1 MERQDE
7 RTPPPSAP
15 SSAPQS
21 ARHDAR
27 LWGRLLTLTDRL
39 SAPRSRKVARAGRW
53 TLRMLRWRRAVGRYA
68 PLARELSERTR
79 ESLGVIFSVL
89 TARSWLPHAPQ
100 AVERFEAAW
109 RPRSAPRARIIVNP
123 NSGNIHGAE
132 GLRELRA
139 TAMWLTERGLPTE
152 LVLTEAA
159 GHASELA
166 RASAQAGMEMVV
178 AAGGDGTINDVA
190 QGLAGTTTALG
201 VLPLGTMNVWA
212 RETGIPL
219 TLTDARE
226 LLLQGA
232 RQRVDLGRAG
242 SRYFLLMAGIGVDAE
257 VVRRVE
263 DNQLQ
268 RWGLKFLDYL
278 LTAGMLGFTQQSAR
292 VWHRVDSK
300 RRSTRAL
307 MVIIGNTRLH
317 AGTFV
322 FAHKAVVD
330 DGLLDVVII
339 GGGGVAHRAQVLG
352 RALLRRSSED
362 PRVRY
367 ERGRSVRLESMPPLP
382 VHVDGEFIGHLPM
395 TFSVAPAALTVIV
408 PHDAPQHLFCREP
421 IQ

>member
-1 MERQDE
+1 MERRDE
-7 RTPPPSAP
+7 PTPPSP
-15 SSAPQS
+15 PQPEPQPERS
-21 ARHDAR
+21 TSLA
-27 LWGRLLTLTDRL
+27 WGRLLALTDRL
-39 SAPRSRKVARAGRW
+39 SAPRSRKVARAGWW
-53 TLRMLRWRRAVGRYA
+53 TLRVIGWRRAVGRYA
-68 PLARELSERTR
+68 PLALELRERTR

-89 TARSWLPHAPQ
+89 TARSWLPHTFQ
-100 AVERFEAAW
+100 AAERFEAAW
-109 RPRSAPRARIIVNP
+109 QPRAAPRARIIVNP
-123 NSGNIHGAE
+123 NSGNIRGAE

-166 RASAQAGMEMVV
+166 RASAMAGMETVI

-219 TLTDARE
+219 TLADARE
-226 LLLQGA
+226 LLLVGV
-232 RQRVDLGRAG
+232 RRRVDLGRAG
-242 SRYFLLMAGIGVDAE
+242 SRYFLLMAGIGMDAE

-263 DNQLQ
+263 ENWLQ
-268 RWGLKFLDYL
+268 CWGLKFLDYL

-292 VWHRVDSK
+292 VWNRVDSK

-307 MVIIGNTRLH
+307 MVVIGNTRLH

-339 GGGGVAHRAQVLG
+339 GGGGVAHRVQVLG
-352 RALLRRSSED
+352 RALLRRASAD

-367 ERGRSVRLESMPPLP
+367 ERGRSVRLESVPPLP
-382 VHVDGEFIGHLPM
+382 VHVDGEFLGHLPM
-395 TFSVAPAALTVIV
+395 TFAVAPAALTVIV
-408 PHDAPQHLFCREP
+408 PPDAPPHLFCREP
-421 IQ
+421 IS